1 MPGVKNRTVLVTGST
16 SGIGLAAATRFAQLG
31 ATVIVHGPDEVSVA
45 SASEAIEAISPGAT
59 VDGLAANLA
68 EQDEVRRLA
77 AWTADRH
84 PGLDVLVNN
93 AATVFDTWTGNGDG
107 IERTLAVNYL
117 APYLL
122 TRLLLP
128 TLEQNND
135 PRIVIVG
142 SEAHRGV
149 EIDFGD
155 LQNEHDYERFKVY
168 ARSKLA
174 DLLFNAEMARRL
186 NGSRATINAMH
197 PGTVKTTLFRPRNL
211 TERIVMP
218 ILNLK
223 ASRPEQGADTII
235 WLAAADAVAGS
246 SGGYYAA
253 RAAVEPSSA
262 VQDEDVAARMWRV
275 GADLTGLP
283 D

>member
-1 MPGVKNRTVLVTGST
+1 VLVTGST

-31 ATVIVHGPDEVSVA
+31 ANVVVHGPDANSVA
-45 SASEAIEAISPGAT
+45 SAREAIEAVRPGAT

-68 EQDEVRRLA
+68 EQEEVRRLA
-77 AWTADRH
+77 AWTTDRH
-84 PGLDVLVNN
+84 PELDVLVNN
-93 AATVFDTWTGNGDG
+93 AAAVFDTWTGNGND
-107 IERTLAVNYL
+107 IERTLAVNFL

-128 TLEQNND
+128 TLARNED

-142 SEAHRGV
+142 SEAHRSV
-149 EIDFGD
+149 EIDFDD
-155 LQNEHDYERFKVY
+155 LQNEHDYERFRVY

-174 DLLFNAEMARRL
+174 DMMFNAELPRRL
-186 NGSRATINAMH
+186 NGERVTINAMH
-197 PGTVKTTLFRPRNL
+197 PGTVKTTLFRPRNVA
-211 TERIVMP
+211 ERIVMP

-223 ASRPEQGADTII
+223 ASSPQEGADTII

-246 SGGYYAA
+246 SGGYYSA

-262 VQDEDVAARMWRV
+262 VQDEDAAARMWHIA
-275 GADLTGLP
+275 ADLTGLP

>member
-1 MPGVKNRTVLVTGST
+1 MPGVRNRTVLVTGST
-16 SGIGLAAATRFAQLG
+16 SGIGFAAAKRFAQLG
-31 ATVIVHGPDEVSVA
+31 ASVVVHGPDVGSVA
-45 SASEAIEAISPGAT
+45 LAREAIESVRPGAT

-77 AWTADRH
+77 ATTAERH
-84 PGLDVLVNN
+84 PELDVLVNN
-93 AATVFDTWTGNGDG
+93 AAAVFDTWSGNGDG

-128 TLEQNND
+128 TLERNDD

-155 LQNEHDYERFKVY
+155 LQNEHDYERFRVY

-174 DLLFNAEMARRL
+174 DLLFNAELARRL
-186 NGSRATINAMH
+186 NGRVTINAMH
-197 PGTVKTTLFRPRNL
+197 PGTVKSTLFRPRNL
-211 TERIVMP
+211 AERIVMP

-223 ASRPEQGADTII
+223 ASSPQEGADTII
-235 WLAAADAVAGS
+235 WLSAADAVAGS

-253 RAAVEPSSA
+253 RAVVEPSSA
-262 VQDEDVAARMWRV
+262 AQDEDVAARMWCV

-283 D
+283 E